1 MNISFRQLRAFV
13 TISQLRSFTL
23 AADRLHATQ
32 AGLSILIRDLEAAVG
47 VRLIDRTTRSVTLSS
62 AGDAL
67 LPVAERML
75 SDLETL
81 LEAGHGLAAKR
92 SGRIAFGMPPSLAA
106 TLLPPALKKFRSLYP
121 NIIVIGRECLIEELT
136 SRLYRHEIEF
146 GIAFGVVNNLEF
158 ESTLLMQES
167 LVIACAADHPLAR
180 KRRVKW
186 RDIVDYPLVTMSREG
201 TVRTLAE
208 HALHGLGLALTPAY
222 EVSNA
227 TTATEL
233 ARIGLGVAIV
243 SSLTGGTHETG
254 DAIIRKLHDP
264 VVNRPISLVTKKR
277 AALSPAAR
285 SFVDLLREI
294 TAQTGGGIGTKYERS
309 AAPAA
314 TTRRGH

>member
-254 DAIIRKLHDP
+254 HAVIRKLHDP

-294 TAQTGGGIGTKYERS
+294 TARTSGGTDTKYKHS

-314 TTRRGH
+314 TTRRGR

>member
-1 MNISFRQLRAFV
+1 MNINFRQLRAFV
-13 TISQLRSFTL
+13 TISRLRSFTL

-32 AGLSILIRDLEAAVG
+32 SGLSILMRDLETAVG

-62 AGDAL
+62 AGEAL

-106 TLLPPALKKFRSLYP
+106 TLLPSVLKKFRSLYP
-121 NIIVIGRECLIEELT
+121 NIAVIGRECLIEELT
-136 SRLYRHEIEF
+136 SRLYRREIEF
-146 GIAFGVVNNLEF
+146 GIALGVVNNLEF

-167 LVIACAADHPLAR
+167 LVIACAAGHPLAR
-180 KRRVKW
+180 RRRVKW
-186 RDIVDYPLVTMSREG
+186 RDIVDYPLITMSREG

-254 DAIIRKLHDP
+254 HAVIRKLHDP

-285 SFVDLLREI
+285 SFVDLLRQM
-294 TAQTGGGIGTKYERS
+294 TAQTVGHAGVKRKRGT
-309 AAPAA
+309 APAA
-314 TTRRGH
+314 ASRHGR